1 MYFCTV
7 NVNSSLVICMLSSA
21 HWQLASKLS
30 ALEHFELIGKI
41 EINAPVNLIIKKITC
56 LHHFYRSLAVSVPCS
71 VCHSLAVFLQTCQ
84 ALNRG
89 EKGILDNR
97 VNDT

>member
-41 EINAPVNLIIKKITC
+41 EINAPVNLIIKKDHLSAPLSIFHLLCLYHVLSFTC
-56 LHHFYRSLAVSVPCS
+56 C
-71 VCHSLAVFLQTCQ
+71 VFTDLPTPKQ
-84 ALNRG
+84 R
-89 EKGILDNR
+89 
-97 VNDT
+97 